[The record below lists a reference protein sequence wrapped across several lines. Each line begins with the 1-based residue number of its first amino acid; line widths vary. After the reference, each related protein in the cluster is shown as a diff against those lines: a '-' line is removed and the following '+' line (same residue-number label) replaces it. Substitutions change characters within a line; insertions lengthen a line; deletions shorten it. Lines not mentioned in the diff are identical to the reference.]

1 MVRARQIA
9 WTAVA
14 VLVVSVLAAAPA
26 AAAPDSI
33 TEELVRGL
41 NRRLLYIAVPIGLM
55 VEFILLYTVWRFRN
69 NEDPKPTRTNRDL
82 EITWTVATALVL
94 LFVGAA
100 SYAVLTSPFVAA
112 VPELGGQGP
121 GAGEPDPADAPPDA
135 VVVEVTAEQW
145 SYSFEYL
152 GAGVTTGEELV
163 VPTDRPV
170 YLYITSEDVLHSVH
184 IPKLGLKQDAF
195 PNQYTLIQTRLAETG
210 QYRLYC
216 AEFCGV
222 GHATMNSTVRV
233 VGEENYREWLDS
245 QSAGTANASDGSQAN
260 ASDGD
265 QGNASID
272 ARVEPAHG
280 GQASMPASNDLA
292 RGGA

>member
-1 MVRARQIA
+1 MVRA
-9 WTAVA
+9 
-14 VLVVSVLAAAPA
+14 
-26 AAAPDSI
+26 
-33 TEELVRGL
+33 
-41 NRRLLYIAVPIGLM
+41 PIGLM
-55 VEFILLYTVWRFRN
+55 VEFILLYTVWRFRDN
-69 NEDPKPTRTNRDL
+69 DDPKPTRTNRDL

-112 VPELGGQGP
+112 VPELGGPNP
-121 GAGEPDPADAPPDA
+121 GADEPDPADAPADA

-145 SYSFEYL
+145 NYSFEYRD
-152 GAGVTTGEELV
+152 GDVTTRDELV

-184 IPKLGLKQDAF
+184 IPELGLKQDAF
-195 PNQYTLIQTRLAETG
+195 PNQYTLIRTRLTEAG

-233 VGEENYREWLDS
+233 VDQGEYQEWVDS
-245 QSAGTANASDGSQAN
+245 QSAGTANESDGSSANASDDSQIN

-265 QGNASID
+265 QGNASIG
-272 ARVEPAHG
+272 ARV
-280 GQASMPASNDLA
+280 ASAS
-292 RGGA
+292 GGA